1 YIDCTS
7 TRDMYSLV
15 RFDNDEHLIIKSK
28 NVKRGQ
34 ENMCCVK
41 YKGSSYGGY
50 LIKKNHSVKKLQ
62 ELLKYLILSNLTCDK
77 QSNDYSNIAKESEGF
92 TKQTNSSKLANEN

>member
-1 YIDCTS
+1 
-7 TRDMYSLV
+7 MYSLV

-34 ENMCCVK
+34 ENMCCAK

-50 LIKKNHSVKKLQ
+50 LIETDS
-62 ELLKYLILSNLTCDK
+62 KYFNLSNLH
-77 QSNDYSNIAKESEGF
+77 
-92 TKQTNSSKLANEN
+92 